1 MKKNLLS
8 TFETYG
14 TKVLGLF
21 SSESL
26 DKDIEAKINQLISDR
41 NQARETKDWA
51 KSDSIRD
58 KLTSMGIQLQDTPD
72 GTKWNR
78 I

>member
-1 MKKNLLS
+1 MLN

-14 TKVLGLF
+14 TNVLGLF
-21 SSESL
+21 SSEYIDNELESQ
-26 DKDIEAKINQLISDR
+26 ISQLIIDR

-58 KLTSMGIQLQDTPD
+58 KLSAMGIQIQDTPE